1 MQKEQIKTTYMDILY
16 LSPQASHELTQY
28 CESELLLSVLEH
40 FANNG
45 KLVEKK
51 NEEQP
56 SRWWIITDYI
66 TNNTIDY
73 RNKLSVIL
81 SLARIGGIIQINNR
95 QEVGD
100 ANVLCMLKEL
110 AYISEDDFNY
120 FVEAFFNFSQGKG
133 VKFK

>member
-1 MQKEQIKTTYMDILY
+1 MDILY

-45 KLVEKK
+45 KIVEMK

-100 ANVLCMLKEL
+100 VNVLSMLKEL
-110 AYISEDDFNY
+110 AYISEDDYNY
-120 FVEAFFNFSQGKG
+120 FVEAFFNFSQGKV

>member
-1 MQKEQIKTTYMDILY
+1 MDILY

-28 CESELLLSVLEH
+28 CENELILFVLEH
-40 FANNG
+40 FSING
-45 KLVEKK
+45 KIIEKK
-51 NEEQP
+51 DDEQP

-66 TNNTIDY
+66 TNKTIDY

-95 QEVGD
+95 KEVGD
-100 ANVLCMLKEL
+100 VNVLCMLKEL
-110 AYISEDDFNY
+110 AYISEDDFDY
-120 FVEAFFNFSQGKG
+120 FIDGFFNFSQGKG

>member
-1 MQKEQIKTTYMDILY
+1 MKTTYMDILY

-45 KLVEKK
+45 KIVEMK

-100 ANVLCMLKEL
+100 VNVLSMLKEL

-120 FVEAFFNFSQGKG
+120 FVEAFFNFSQGKV

>member
-1 MQKEQIKTTYMDILY
+1 MDILY

-28 CESELLLSVLEH
+28 CESELILFVLEH
-40 FANNG
+40 FSING
-45 KLVEKK
+45 KIIEKK
-51 NEEQP
+51 DDEQP

-66 TNNTIDY
+66 TNKTIDY

-81 SLARIGGIIQINNR
+81 SFARIGGIIQINNR

-100 ANVLCMLKEL
+100 VNVLCMLKEL
-110 AYISEDDFNY
+110 AYITEDDFDY
-120 FVEAFFNFSQGKG
+120 FVEAFFNFSRGKG

>member
-1 MQKEQIKTTYMDILY
+1 MDILY
-16 LSPQASHELTQY
+16 LSPKASHELTQY
-28 CESELLLSVLEH
+28 CESELILFVLEH
-40 FANNG
+40 FSING
-45 KLVEKK
+45 KIIEKK
-51 NEEQP
+51 DDEQP

-66 TNNTIDY
+66 TNKTINY

-81 SLARIGGIIQINNR
+81 SFARIGGIIQINNR

-100 ANVLCMLKEL
+100 VNVLCMLKEL
-110 AYISEDDFNY
+110 AYITEDDFDY

>member
-1 MQKEQIKTTYMDILY
+1 MDILY

-28 CESELLLSVLEH
+28 CESELILFVLEH
-40 FANNG
+40 FSING
-45 KLVEKK
+45 KIIEKK
-51 NEEQP
+51 DDEQP

-66 TNNTIDY
+66 TDKTIDY
-73 RNKLSVIL
+73 RKKLSVIL

-100 ANVLCMLKEL
+100 VNVLCMLKEL
-110 AYISEDDFNY
+110 AYITEDDFDY
-120 FVEAFFNFSQGKG
+120 FVEAFFNFSRGKG